1 MQCKYLG
8 ESGAYE
14 IKNGKVHVK
23 HRKVVPACKKC
34 LKEVIRIQ
42 IDGDYDAAAEY
53 VNKNFVWTDDMKFVA
68 DKLNAA
74 ETSAYNGTLNT
85 PLCRFLKKFIV
96 I

>member
-14 IKNGKVHVK
+14 IKNGKVHVNIE
-23 HRKVVPACKKC
+23 KVVPACKKM

-68 DKLNAA
+68 DKLNA

-85 PLCRFLKKFIV
+85 PLADFLRNS
-96 I
+96 